1 MLSAFFSPGLDGGE
15 GSLQPV
21 YILELVCTASA
32 TQDPTLRQAPQALAR
47 TLLCISMAVE
57 DAAED
62 VCRACSRRA
71 WVLCSMAHH
80 AALSHLPF
88 LYPLETTKS
97 LQRVS

>member
-1 MLSAFFSPGLDGGE
+1 
-15 GSLQPV
+15 
-21 YILELVCTASA
+21 
-32 TQDPTLRQAPQALAR
+32 
-47 TLLCISMAVE
+47 MAVE
-57 DAAED
+57 DAVED